1 MVQRL
6 LGKTYTERLEI
17 LRRDLKSL
25 MTVTSR
31 QSRNPTHL
39 AIAMSSYGITNRK
52 ARLLLISD
60 LLQKEVLTTKDLS
73 DCELEAIYTLW
84 DGETREAILL
94 HYFES
99 KEKWIREGKIKVRKP
114 KDATIDSKTAERKDT
129 SSAEGQVSV
138 CGFGLGPT
146 LGDMEEHIYTGD

>member
-17 LRRDLKSL
+17 LRKDLKSL

-52 ARLLLISD
+52 ARLLLISE
-60 LLQKEVLTTKDLS
+60 LLQREIWTTKDLS
-73 DCELEAIYTLW
+73 DVELESLYTLW
-84 DGETREAILL
+84 DGETREAVLL

-99 KEKWIREGKIKVRKP
+99 KEKWIQEGKIKVRKP
-114 KDATIDSKTAERKDT
+114 KDAKIDTKTTEREGN
-129 SSAEGQVSV
+129 SSEEGSVSM
-138 CGFGLGPT
+138 CGDGLGFS
-146 LGDMEEHIYTGD
+146 LGDMEEYFYTGD